1 MIKLYQYT
9 AAWGLS
15 DISPF
20 VTKVDCYL
28 RMVKLPYEQINL
40 PAMELAKTSK
50 GKLPIIEDRG
60 RKIADSDFIMEYL
73 KATYGDTLDTSLTP
87 RERAAALALRRMMEE
102 GLYWSAII
110 QMRWKEEA
118 NFALYRPVLY
128 TVVDL
133 PQDQRDSAVNQF
145 REGILQEFHGQGM
158 GRHTAEENYALARA
172 DMTALSGYLGE
183 RSYFMGEEP
192 TSLDATAYAWLV
204 HILWVPFQGP
214 VKEYAVSLPN
224 LVAYCHR
231 MKEQYYPEGC

>member
-1 MIKLYQYT
+1 MIRLYQYT
-9 AAWGLS
+9 AAWGLP

-28 RMVKLPYEQINL
+28 RMVKLPYERMNL
-40 PAMELAKTSK
+40 PAGELAKTAK
-50 GKLPIIEDRG
+50 GKLPILEDRG
-60 RKIADSDFIMEYL
+60 RKIADSDFIVEYL

-87 RERAAALALRRMMEE
+87 RERAMVLALRRMMEE

-133 PQDQRDSAVNQF
+133 PPDQRDGAVNQF

-172 DMTALSGYLGE
+172 DITALSDYLGE

-192 TSLDATAYAWLV
+192 TSLDATAYAWLA

-224 LVAYCHR
+224 LVAYCQR

>member
-1 MIKLYQYT
+1 MIRLYQYT
-9 AAWGLS
+9 AAWGLP

-40 PAMELAKTSK
+40 PAVELAKTPK

-60 RKIADSDFIMEYL
+60 RKIADSDFIVAYL

-87 RERAAALALRRMMEE
+87 RERAVVLALRRMMEE

-118 NFALYRPVLY
+118 NFALYRPALY
-128 TVVDL
+128 KVVDL
-133 PQDQRDSAVNQF
+133 PPDQRDGAVNQF

-172 DMTALSGYLGE
+172 DMTALSDYLGE

-192 TSLDATAYAWLV
+192 TSLDATAYAWLA